1 LAAIKSRAQRV
12 HFWRRD
18 AIKREGEMGIM
29 NQRRLAALAA
39 ATFMITA
46 SASGAS
52 AQRSRLDDWLGFDQ
66 SGDSPDQTS
75 RGQASAPE
83 MEAQPEQGFPTLA
96 KENVTATKSAIKQ
109 YAEIVARGGWAQLPP
124 IELRAGMRHPAVVQ
138 LRKRLQATGD
148 LQTFGGFP
156 ETYDSYVENAVKK
169 AQKRHGL
176 PATGFLDK
184 DTILE
189 LNVPAAARLRQLR
202 TNLPRLQTLSATV
215 PAGKYVAV
223 NIPSVQIEA
232 INNDQVVSRHTGV
245 VGKPDRP
252 SPLVNSAIEEIN
264 FNKDWFVPPTV
275 LKSDLLSE
283 AHKKGKDALA
293 AHKVD
298 VYPDFAGY
306 QKGQHIDP
314 DTIDWNSDA
323 PLHLFYVQNGGPDNP
338 LGFVKLNFASP
349 HHVYMHDTAAPS
361 IFSQAFRAESSG
373 CVRVQGVHRLVAW
386 LLEDNGWTVQQVL
399 RMKETGEKLN
409 IRLKKKV
416 PLFWTYITGWATQ
429 DGTVQFRRD
438 IYRKDDVEA

>member
-1 LAAIKSRAQRV
+1 LL
-12 HFWRRD
+12 FWRRNS
-18 AIKREGEMGIM
+18 IELEGKMGIM
-29 NQRRLAALAA
+29 NRRWLAALAA
-39 ATFMITA
+39 ATFMIAA
-46 SASGAS
+46 SAFEAS
-52 AQRSRLDDWLGFDQ
+52 AQRSGTDDWLGFDQ

-75 RGQASAPE
+75 GDRASRE
-83 MEAQPEQGFPTLA
+83 TEVQPDQGFPTLA
-96 KENVTATKSAIKQ
+96 RENVTATRDAIKQ
-109 YAEIVARGGWAQLPP
+109 YAEIVTRGGWAQLPA
-124 IELRAGMRHPAVVQ
+124 IELRTGMRHPAVVQ
-138 LRKRLQATGD
+138 LRKRLQATGE
-148 LQTFGGFP
+148 LQAFGGYP
-156 ETYDSYVENAVKK
+156 EIYDSYVEHAVKK
-169 AQKRHGL
+169 AQARHGL

-184 DTILE
+184 ETILE

-202 TNLPRLQTLSATV
+202 TNLTRLQTASAAA
-215 PAGKYVAV
+215 PAGKYVVV

-232 INNDQVVSRHTGV
+232 INNNQVVSRHRGV

-252 SPLVNSAIEEIN
+252 SPLINSAIEEIN

-275 LKSDLLSE
+275 LKADLLGE

-298 VYPDFAGY
+298 VYADFAGY
-306 QKGQHIDP
+306 QKGIRIDP
-314 DTIDWNSDA
+314 DTVDWNSDA
-323 PLHLFYVQNGGPDNP
+323 PLHLFYVQNGGPENP

-361 IFSQAFRAESSG
+361 IFSQSFRAESSG
-373 CVRVQGVHRLVAW
+373 CVRVQGIHRLVAW

-416 PLFWTYITGWATQ
+416 PLFWVYITGWATQ

-438 IYRKDDVEA
+438 IYRRDSVEAFASAD